1 VNPILIREGGRVIM
15 EKPEKDLFSPLC
27 VPDFYA
33 SWRTSLKQM
42 LLTSLAMNEQMAKEA
57 LTWCEKTMTLTI
69 DMPWA
74 PACKTFVTSAR
85 KFVEDTSGRLQRMWH
100 LEHARDGPDSVPK
113 L

>member
-1 VNPILIREGGRVIM
+1 M

-57 LTWCEKTMTLTI
+57 LTCVKK
-69 DMPWA
+69 P
-74 PACKTFVTSAR
+74 
-85 KFVEDTSGRLQRMWH
+85 
-100 LEHARDGPDSVPK
+100 
-113 L
+113 